1 LKVKNAN
8 PAVHNGGFASRKKAK
23 GRMAYLMLSPQ
34 IIGFFVF
41 SLYPILWAAQKA
53 FYYYNTIPNDTRF
66 AGLENFKRVITSDPT
81 YWNAW
86 LTTLKFAVYKMPV
99 EIILALVLAIFL
111 SRNIKFKGFYRA
123 VYFLPHIVS
132 VAIVGLIFSNLF
144 DYFGFVNAILL
155 KFGIIKQE
163 ISWFSE
169 TFTSLS
175 VLVTAGIWSTFGIN
189 VLYFIAALSNVPE
202 ELYEAAEL
210 DGAGAMRKFT
220 SVTLPMIAPVF
231 QTILLL
237 SLNGTL
243 QTNEIVLALSNG
255 APAGSTYTVMSY
267 QVSQFVPGFSTG
279 IVNIGYGCA
288 MSLVTSVIMTAAAV
302 VYSKLSNKMQNMY

>member
-1 LKVKNAN
+1 MKVKSINSAL
-8 PAVHNGGFASRKKAK
+8 PKGSIASRKKSK
-23 GRMAYLMLSPQ
+23 EKMAYLMLSPQ

-41 SLYPILWAAQKA
+41 SLYPILWAAKKA
-53 FYYYNTIPNDTRF
+53 FYYYNTIPGDTRF
-66 AGLENFKRVITSDPT
+66 VALENFKRVIFHDST
-81 YWNAW
+81 YWNTW
-86 LTTLKFAVYKMPV
+86 LTTLKFAVLKMPV

-111 SRNIKFKGFYRA
+111 SKNIKLKGFYRA

-144 DYFGFVNAILL
+144 DYFGFVNACLI
-155 KFGIIKQE
+155 KFGITEKE

-169 TFTSLS
+169 TSTSLS

-202 ELYEAAEL
+202 ELYEAAQL
-210 DGAGAMRKFT
+210 DGAGVIRKFT

-288 MSLVTSVIMTAAAV
+288 MSVVTSVIMTSAAI
-302 VYSKLSNKMQNMY
+302 VYSKLSSRMQNMY